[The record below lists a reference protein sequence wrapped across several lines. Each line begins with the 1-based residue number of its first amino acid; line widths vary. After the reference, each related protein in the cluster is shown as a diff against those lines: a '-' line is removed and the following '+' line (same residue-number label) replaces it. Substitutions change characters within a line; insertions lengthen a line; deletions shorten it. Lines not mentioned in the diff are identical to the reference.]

1 MKFSHT
7 RIDAARF
14 LALSRPY
21 GVADFGQ
28 VGVGTS
34 LRWDVRNRPRAATR
48 GAMLFAEGN
57 YYPSVW
63 SAQEQFGEVHGE
75 AARLPDRAHPAPA
88 DAGPAR
94 GRPPGLGPVPGQRGR
109 LHRRPGHGARPQH
122 PALRR
127 RRGGLGQRGAPPA
140 PVRDEPARARGAG
153 HLRPGRQRPRVAE
166 GRGLEQV
173 AHRLRRRVMDLL
185 PPAREY
191 GQRGR
196 GAQRGPHGVYF
207 NAGFAF

>member
-1 MKFSHT
+1 VKFSHT

-48 GAMLFAEGN
+48 GPCSTRKGTTTRGVERAGA
-57 YYPSVW
+57 
-63 SAQEQFGEVHGE
+63 FGEAHGE
-75 AARLPDRAHPAPA
+75 ARAFLTAPIPLQP

-94 GRPPGLGPVPGQRGR
+94 GRPPGLGPLPRERGR

-127 RRGGLGQRGAPPA
+127 GRGGLGN
-140 PVRDEPARARGAG
+140 
-153 HLRPGRQRPRVAE
+153 AE
-166 GRGLEQV
+166 L
-173 AHRLRRRVMDLL
+173 RLRLMEMNLL
-185 PPAREY
+185 VPEEMGIFGLADAAAC
-191 GQRGR
+191 G
-196 GAQRGPHGVYF
+196 
-207 NAGFAF
+207 